1 MLQNFTSKPVWYRIW
16 VITIA
21 IAAVY
26 FLVKYIIGPLGTV
39 DYALAT
45 YALGSLLVNRVMVH
59 QNTQ

>member
-16 VITIA
+16 AITVA

-26 FLVKYIIGPLGTV
+26 FLIRYILGPLGTV

-45 YALGSLLVNRVMVH
+45 YALGSLLVDRVIMR
-59 QNTQ
+59 Q